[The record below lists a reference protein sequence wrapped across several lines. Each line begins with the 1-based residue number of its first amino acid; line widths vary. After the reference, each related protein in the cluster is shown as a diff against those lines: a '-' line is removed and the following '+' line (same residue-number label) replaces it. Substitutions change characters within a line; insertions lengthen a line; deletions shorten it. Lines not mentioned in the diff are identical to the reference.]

1 MLLSLGLK
9 RVTLIRTHGAVI
21 FGMVYNYL
29 PYMILPLYSVLAK
42 INPRLIEAA
51 QDLGCSGRLVLAKV
65 ILPLSVPGIVSGVTM
80 VFVPAVSTFYISK
93 KLGGTG
99 TAMIGDIIESQFKA
113 SYDLNVGAAMSLG
126 LMVIIFLCM
135 WVMNKFTDSE
145 EVDLI

>member
-1 MLLSLGLK
+1 M
-9 RVTLIRTHGAVI
+9 
-21 FGMVYNYL
+21 
-29 PYMILPLYSVLAK
+29 K

-51 QDLGCSGRLVLAKV
+51 GPGCSGRLVLAKV
-65 ILPLSVPGIVSGVTM
+65 ASCSLFRALYPSYNGICSGGQHILHL
-80 VFVPAVSTFYISK
+80 K

-99 TAMIGDIIESQFKA
+99 TAMIGDIIESQFKV
-113 SYDLNVGAAMSLG
+113 LQFKRGAAMSFG